1 MLKLVYA
8 PDPILKK
15 ESAPLP
21 QVDEH
26 HRELIRE
33 MYEVMY
39 SSNGVGLA
47 APQIGLNLRIFVLDA
62 GSRED
67 EKKPITIINPKILSL
82 GEEIVSYEEGCLSFP
97 EHFAEIDRPEK
108 IDIEFLDENNN
119 KKSLK
124 FVGFESRII
133 QHEIDHLNGILFVD
147 YLSRIKRD
155 VILRKMK
162 KYKKEK
168 K

>member
-147 YLSRIKRD
+147 YLSRLKRD